1 MCSIAT
7 NATAD
12 QQLNSLKS
20 SGDDKL
26 IEDKLR
32 DFAGNSNI
40 HQPGILDL
48 PKNHLYGMPSDLKHI
63 RRIRAGRHR
72 VFYTGYHTECSYSV
86 FYVKAFKKKGVNDEL
101 DPRFH
106 RVLKSVVND
115 PPTARLIR
123 PPDPPD
129 ESG

>member
-26 IEDKLR
+26 IENKLR
-32 DFAGNSNI
+32 DFAGNSNV
-40 HQPGILDL
+40 HQSGILDL
-48 PKNHLYGMPSDLKHI
+48 PKNHLYGLPSDLKHI

-72 VFYTGYHTECSYSV
+72 VFYTGHHTECSYIV
-86 FYVKAFKKKGVNDEL
+86 FYIKAFKKKGVKDEL

-106 RVLKSVVND
+106 RVLKGVVDD

-123 PPDPPD
+123 SPDPD
-129 ESG
+129 ENG

>member
-12 QQLNSLKS
+12 QQLDSLKS

-32 DFAGNSNI
+32 DFAGNSNV
-40 HQPGILDL
+40 QQSGILDL
-48 PKNHLYGMPSDLKHI
+48 PKHHLRDMPSDLRHI

-72 VFYTGYHTECSYSV
+72 VFYTGYHTQCSYSV
-86 FYVKAFKKKGVNDEL
+86 FYIKAFKKKGVNDES
-101 DPRFH
+101 DSHFH

-115 PPTARLIR
+115 PPTGRIIR
-123 PPDPPD
+123 PPDSVD